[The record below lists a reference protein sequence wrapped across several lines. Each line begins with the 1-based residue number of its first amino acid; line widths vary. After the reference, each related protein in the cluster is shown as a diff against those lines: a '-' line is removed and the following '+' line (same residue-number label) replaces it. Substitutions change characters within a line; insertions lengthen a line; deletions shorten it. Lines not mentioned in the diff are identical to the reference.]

1 MTLPRDFVAFL
12 TFIMVIMMMMVCHCK
27 ADWPPPPRN
36 LKVVWLDN
44 FTVNVSWL
52 EPDGLSGRDVW
63 YKYDDEK
70 TSSVDCKKW
79 RNFTEMLL
87 TEETNSDRWTY
98 FVWTAGLGPL
108 ACNSRNHSTI
118 MNITIEAKKPRAEVK
133 DIRCFT
139 SLNERNCSWTPGSQ
153 SFNLSYRICGAPDN
167 KRLETCDQPYSSA
180 TRNGCVLK
188 ADAGVDICVHVDF
201 GNKSSSFKAK
211 HEIHSPKMSIREV
224 GDHLNLSWTPPEI
237 GIGCSWVYK
246 VCYKRC
252 KQPEVCRNQT
262 IQQGETHQMQIIY
275 DRSCRYEFK
284 SKVSAG
290 ADCLTVS
297 SDFSDVVHYGTNE
310 PPDETLTVVAI
321 VIPIILS
328 VCMILSCYC
337 FRRHS
342 SIICPIIP
350 DPSAIFKEM
359 MMNGNK
365 ELKTTTGS
373 LYTPVPEPIEP
384 CKITLVTENRE
395 NS

>member
-1 MTLPRDFVAFL
+1 MTLRRDFVAFL
-12 TFIMVIMMMMVCHCK
+12 TFIMVMMMMMMVCHCK
-27 ADWPPPPRN
+27 ADSPPPPRN

-63 YKYDDEK
+63 YKYRPKDGDD
-70 TSSVDCKKW
+70 TSVVCTLS
-79 RNFTEMLL
+79 RNFTKRLL

-98 FVWTAGLGPL
+98 LVWTAGRGPT
-108 ACNSRNHSTI
+108 ACNSRNPSTI

-139 SLNERNCSWTPGSQ
+139 SLKERNCSWTPGSQ
-153 SFNLSYRICGAPDN
+153 SFNVSYWNCGDN
-167 KRLETCDQPYSSA
+167 ESLKTCDQPYSSA

-188 ADAGVDICVHVDF
+188 ADFKDDICVHVDF
-201 GNKSSSFKAK
+201 GNKSSSFEAK

-224 GDHLNLSWTPPEI
+224 GDNLNLSWTPPEI
-237 GIGCSWVYK
+237 GKVCTWKYE

-252 KQPEVCRNQT
+252 KQPEECLELMGQK
-262 IQQGETHQMQIIY
+262 GEQMPIAY

-290 ADCLTVS
+290 VDCLTVS